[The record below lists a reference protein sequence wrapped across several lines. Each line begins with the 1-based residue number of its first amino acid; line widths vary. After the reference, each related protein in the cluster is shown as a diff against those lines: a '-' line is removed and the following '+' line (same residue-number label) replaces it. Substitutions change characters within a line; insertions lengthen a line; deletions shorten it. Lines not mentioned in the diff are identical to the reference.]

1 MQRCRKKRRRRLT
14 EYYDDK
20 KYNLAYE
27 RCIGVMAKLVQKY
40 GVQVLEKEEKKEKE
54 SEVLSEMEKGDQK

>member
-20 KYNLAYE
+20 KYNIAYE

-40 GVQVLEKEEKKEKE
+40 GVQVLEKEERKENVIHECKNSIKKEF
-54 SEVLSEMEKGDQK
+54 

>member
-1 MQRCRKKRRRRLT
+1 MT
-14 EYYDDK
+14 EYYDDE

-54 SEVLSEMEKGDQK
+54 GMEKGTQK